1 MASAI
6 YPLFRYSIMRRKK
19 QVSLWL
25 IFLALLAG
33 FCAAVVYQQI
43 KKNEE
48 KSSAPPLVV
57 WQVEPW
63 ETGVVTST
71 PARAHRNFEKT
82 EFLFISFVSNVTKRE
97 YLGIIDP
104 QIADIGDWA
113 PGDKVKVGRLVRPRD
128 NPPYADPVLIGFVIT
143 ARIEQS
149 TICFENRMVAPCGF
163 YIIDW
168 QPKAGK

>member
-6 YPLFRYSIMRRKK
+6 YPLSRYSIMRRKK
-19 QVSLWL
+19 QVSLWS
-25 IFLALLAG
+25 IFLTLLFG
-33 FCAAVVYQQI
+33 FCAAVVYHQI
-43 KKNEE
+43 KKSIQE

-82 EFLFISFVSNVTKRE
+82 EFLLISFVSNVTKRE

-128 NPPYADPVLIGFVIT
+128 NPPYADPILIGFVIT
-143 ARIEQS
+143 ARIE
-149 TICFENRMVAPCGF
+149 
-163 YIIDW
+163 
-168 QPKAGK
+168 